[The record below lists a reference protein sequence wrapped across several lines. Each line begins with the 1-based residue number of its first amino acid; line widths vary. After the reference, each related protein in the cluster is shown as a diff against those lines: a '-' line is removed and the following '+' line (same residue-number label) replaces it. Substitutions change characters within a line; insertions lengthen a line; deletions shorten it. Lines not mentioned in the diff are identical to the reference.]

1 MKTVTAAEMME
12 LDRHAIED
20 LKIPSLTLMEN
31 AGKAVAE
38 AARSSSRPLVIC
50 GKGNNGG
57 DGFVAA
63 RYLSEWGKDVTVILI
78 GRVSDVKADPKV
90 NIGLLKVPVIEVPDL
105 TTFEKVKDKFAGA
118 DLIIDAIFG
127 IGLNDLVKSPEADI
141 ITYITSL
148 HKPVISVD
156 VPSGVDATTGKVLRV
171 AIRATQTITF
181 AAMKRGL
188 MNSDYAGEVKVVDI
202 GIPVSING

>member
-20 LKIPSLTLMEN
+20 LKIASLTLMEN
-31 AGKAVAE
+31 AGRAVAE
-38 AARSSSRPLVIC
+38 AARNSSRPLVIC

-78 GRVSDVKADPKV
+78 GRVSDIKADPKV

-105 TTFEKVKDKFAGA
+105 EAFERVKDKFTGV

-127 IGLNDLVKSPEADI
+127 IGLNDLVKSPQADI
-141 ITYITSL
+141 ITYINSL
-148 HKPVISVD
+148 HKPIISVD
-156 VPSGVDATTGKVLRV
+156 VPSGLDATTGKVLRV

-202 GIPVSING
+202 GIPVV